1 MLPENITEI
10 SMSTFSRCTSL
21 VSVGLPS
28 GLEKIG
34 SLAFYGCTSLEEV
47 TIPRFVE
54 VIEGGAFYGCSK
66 LKNVEM
72 LSPVP
77 PSTVAENAFSNVAA
91 NAVVHVPAGSWIAY
105 RDQIGSSGES
115 LWCGLLIDDPQSA
128 PFLSDGF
135 AVRED
140 DTTAV
145 VSFTVD
151 LLSEDFIFD
160 TTYYY
165 AVVDDGAP
173 QPVINTSGAGITA
186 SSLCGRIRVTDL
198 TAGARD
204 IYIAAKYDGRLS
216 NTLKVDIGV
225 YTRPFSVVIE
235 NHQAGALAREIEDY
249 LNSSGHPGAY
259 DKIKSLKV
267 KGGVVDAADQDY
279 LSSGHVRR
287 NWRIEKIDL
296 SETSFEYYAASDNAM
311 KEGLFAEA
319 SYVTVILPK
328 GLTAVSDRAF
338 YGCRYLAEVSI
349 TESVTGLTRIGYLLI
364 DKDGNL
370 SARLVSDYEK
380 KDADI
385 TAYIDGL
392 KAEFEQKLSQTV
404 AVVRND
410 LITHDPVTNVRI
422 IRRAETNLGDLCAD
436 AIRAATKADI
446 AVMNGGGIRAGIKSG
461 EVTYGDVYSVYP
473 FGNRLCTIKVTGQQL
488 LDALE
493 FSVSAFPDENGGFLH
508 VSGLTFTFRTDIPSP
523 VTRDDSGMF
532 TGVSGERRVQS
543 VMVGDRPLDP
553 DKTYILAGI
562 DYILRD
568 SGDGY
573 SMFAGCPVVDADVGL
588 DFDVLVDFLTYDYQ
602 KDPSLYEEVY
612 GDGRISAVQ

>member
-186 SSLCGRIRVTDL
+186 SSLRGRIRVTDL

-338 YGCRYLAEVSI
+338 YGCRYL
-349 TESVTGLTRIGYLLI
+349 
-364 DKDGNL
+364 
-370 SARLVSDYEK
+370 
-380 KDADI
+380 
-385 TAYIDGL
+385 
-392 KAEFEQKLSQTV
+392 
-404 AVVRND
+404 
-410 LITHDPVTNVRI
+410 
-422 IRRAETNLGDLCAD
+422 
-436 AIRAATKADI
+436 
-446 AVMNGGGIRAGIKSG
+446 
-461 EVTYGDVYSVYP
+461 
-473 FGNRLCTIKVTGQQL
+473 